1 MIASESG
8 LQPSSVTLYTMK
20 FTKEELFEAAF
31 RAMLMAA
38 DAEEY
43 FDGGRSLIQQVMQDC
58 GFTPDEVRY
67 HLGRILKYG
76 HKASQVTTETMM
88 HDGVLEEYLAWSE
101 EDGRFEQVMENI
113 LEKVRQDAL
122 VLNSLDQPEILH

>member
-1 MIASESG
+1 
-8 LQPSSVTLYTMK
+8 
-20 FTKEELFEAAF
+20 
-31 RAMLMAA
+31 MLMAA